1 MKSDTAGKANDFA
14 DVSVVIP
21 CYKCG
26 LTLSR
31 AIESVLAQTVL
42 PRELILVDDC
52 SSDETLMLLKVWQEK
67 KPQWVRI
74 VVLPANVGAG
84 SARNS
89 GWEIAKG
96 KFIAWLDAD
105 DSWHPEKLAIQYG
118 YMLSHPEV
126 SLSGHGHAVNEYPNF
141 PEVSPE
147 RFFSEVSAWRVLMKN
162 PFVTPSVMVRADIRE
177 RFAPGQRYM
186 EDHLLWM
193 ELALS
198 GYRVEKL
205 NTPLA
210 LLHKGQ
216 VGVSGLSNHVRAM
229 SKADFINYWRLYK
242 KGLLSFLGLMFCW
255 CWAVLK
261 FLRRTILF
269 GVPRVFKRTLM
280 RLRGQL

>member
-1 MKSDTAGKANDFA
+1 MKPHTATEEDDFA

-26 LTLSR
+26 STLSR
-31 AIESVLAQTVL
+31 AIESVLAQTIL
-42 PRELILVDDC
+42 PRELILVDDYSC
-52 SSDETLMLLKVWQEK
+52 DETLMLLKVWQEK
-67 KPQWVRI
+67 KPQWIRL
-74 VVLPANVGAG
+74 VVLPTNLGAG

-118 YMLSHPEV
+118 YMDSHPEV
-126 SLSGHGHAVNEYPNF
+126 SLSGHGHAVNQYPNF
-141 PEVSPE
+141 SEISQE
-147 RFFSEVSAWRVLMKN
+147 RLFSKVATWWLLMKN
-162 PFVTPSVMVRADIRE
+162 PFVTPSVMVRADICK
-177 RFAPGQRYM
+177 RFPHGQRYM

-205 NTPLA
+205 NTPLV
-210 LLHKGQ
+210 LLHKEQ

-229 SKADFINYWRLYK
+229 SKADFINYWQLYK
-242 KGLLSFLGLMFCW
+242 KGLLGFLGLMFCW
-255 CWAVLK
+255 AWGVVK
-261 FLRRTILF
+261 FLRRSILF
-269 GVPRVFKRTLM
+269 GVPRVFKRTLL
-280 RLRGQL
+280 RLGGQP